1 MLYMILYTTDLY
13 KGKKWKNVVLKVDL
27 WGWVMV
33 FFIPMSGVRHQ
44 NFVPLRGGGSCFFEE
59 PGFHFLRPT
68 PPPVLFDR
76 PLNVFLLTLR
86 LLYRSSSSWSTGN
99 LPLWL
104 FWLVLPKFREKF
116 GTSWENSGVFWKWI
130 PEHDATVVSCHAM
143 VLTRCTCF
151 SLIGWFIFL
160 EFDWLRWTVQFF
172 LNLDTYVVAVVQV
185 SNETIQLIISLD
197 YWMGNS

>member
-1 MLYMILYTTDLY
+1 MGVDHGFFHPNVGGASPKFCATTR
-13 KGKKWKNVVLKVDL
+13 
-27 WGWVMV
+27 GWVMFFWGTGV
-33 FFIPMSGVRHQ
+33 FISSG
-44 NFVPLRGGGSCFFEE
+44 
-59 PGFHFLRPT
+59 PT